1 MPHLSKKISS
11 SVALY
16 EDGSST
22 SISNLEM
29 DMSTYESRSKEY
41 FYQKSVKAALEA
53 NKDINENEDGV
64 TNVTYTDPLPFWVK
78 EAQSSCYKTTLAHV
92 AEDLLLTPV
101 TSVCSE
107 RMFSISGI
115 LSSNRSSNISPE
127 FLERRILLKTNQFF

>member
-29 DMSTYESRSKEY
+29 DMSTNESRSKEY

-78 EAQSSCYKTTLAHV
+78 EVVNC
-92 AEDLLLTPV
+92 DLENDKVNINLCVFNFL
-101 TSVCSE
+101 
-107 RMFSISGI
+107 
-115 LSSNRSSNISPE
+115 LSS
-127 FLERRILLKTNQFF
+127 LDW